1 MSKFFKQF
9 FSRLSFRQQLMLTFS
24 LGIVCLAVVSS
35 IVIST
40 ITEQRLTKQ
49 IFDQGSNVTNTIADQ
64 STYALLVQSID
75 NARDVADPA
84 LSFPDV
90 TGVTIL
96 SPDNSV
102 LYHTGAETTPSK
114 GERLP
119 VLGVEHP
126 YQENNDAWYFSL
138 PVYAGGEASDFED
151 PLFGGTES
159 KRELIGFVQV
169 AVSKS
174 NLQTIS
180 RDIFRSNLSVSFI
193 AAAILLLVLLAVTNL
208 VTKPIQELSG
218 IMRRAHAGEE
228 NVRADLTGSK
238 DVLEME
244 NAFNTMISEL
254 ERREDALKRAR
265 DTALASARIKGQFA
279 TTVSHELRT
288 PMNGV
293 MGMLELL
300 HSMDLNEDQIEYVN
314 IARSSGEEL
323 LLLIDDILDFSKI
336 ESGKM
341 KLQSSNFDPREMMK
355 GIVEL
360 LTSQAQQKH
369 LELNG
374 EVEEQVPAHL
384 FGDSSRIRQILIN
397 LVGNALKFTQHGS
410 VIARVAFI
418 EKEDED
424 SLLHVSVEDTGIG
437 IPENAQ
443 QLIFE
448 AFSQADGSTTRQF
461 GGTGLGLAI
470 CAQLVQLMGGKIG
483 VKSQLGKGSIF
494 WFTLP
499 ITVANAPD
507 LDTKEVSE
515 VAGQRVLIVSRTTDS
530 CHSLIRKFIAWEC
543 FQRNTTTASDAI
555 TLMKNAATQGKPYDF
570 LIIDTP
576 ISDSS
581 ETELI
586 KVIKNQSLLSTANII
601 ILTHNPLNDLPPN
614 TKCIAKSPSSKL
626 LEATMIELIGRDK
639 TIVSQ
644 DEKTKVKEKTKTK
657 RTLSPAQTAST
668 HVLLVEDN
676 KTNQIVAT
684 GMLTRLGFSCDIAD
698 NGSAAINALNS
709 KYFDLV
715 LMDCQMP
722 MMNGY
727 TATQLIRG
735 KTSDYQKIPIIALT
749 ANTGSAD
756 IKRCFTA
763 GMDDYLAKPLTMDTL
778 ELKLGK
784 WLSRERPTLA
794 TLTSSSDEKE
804 KQASELILDKLSKID
819 EKVLDDSVIAKLQT
833 QLGDSF
839 ESFINT
845 YIEDTP
851 NTIQK
856 LIAAL
861 KASNQESFSHCIKL
875 LKSSSNNL
883 GAKKLSKHF
892 SVIEK
897 HATAF
902 TENDIQKIEKIIADE
917 LNNTKDELNKI
928 KLSIEKPIEND
939 DVKLL
944 QPHVLIVDDD
954 ASTRIVIRGIIN
966 KDGYDIHEAENGQQ
980 ALEYCQKK
988 MPDLILMDALMPEL
1002 DGFAASKAIIAIE
1015 SAIKPT
1021 ILMVTSLQDE
1031 DTLDK
1036 AFAAGATDFILKP
1049 VNATVLRRRVSR
1061 VLHSGHIDKHIHQ
1074 LSYYDKLTSLPNRAF
1089 FIERCK
1095 NLLRSAKEHNSTIAV
1110 LFMDLDRFKM
1120 VNDLQGHEIGD
1131 SLLKAFSER
1140 LESCVRSADIVAR
1153 LGGDEFT
1160 VVLNNVGNMDAVAR
1174 IAEKIAKAMVSPF
1187 TFNDQKVYMTTSIG
1201 IALYPKNGETINELM
1216 RFADTAM
1223 FRAKANGGGC
1233 YEFYE
1238 NGMETEITRQI
1249 ELEAEIRRALENDEF
1264 VLHYQPQV
1272 DIHSN
1277 ELTGL
1282 EALIRWHHPVR
1293 GMVPP
1298 GLFIPVAEKSGLISS
1313 IGTWVLNQACQQ
1325 LRSWLD
1331 LGYDPVTIAVN
1342 VSGGELT
1349 NSVLLEKVAKALDE
1363 TKIPANLLKLEITE
1377 DTLAGC
1383 NEQTSQYLQELRN
1396 LGVTLAI
1403 DDFGT
1408 GYSSLNYLKLFPVD
1422 TLKID
1427 RSFVKDLPDDANSAA
1442 IVSGIIAMGHSLKL
1456 QIIAEG
1462 IETADQKL
1470 FLQKEGC
1477 DIMQGFYLSKP
1488 LPVDALEAWIIEHQ
1502 PILNFQGKDKSAS
1515 DHATLSTESNTASK
1529 EVHPIRRLP

>member
-1 MSKFFKQF
+1 MSKQF
-9 FSRLSFRQQLMLTFS
+9 SHIFSRLSFRQQLMLTFT
-24 LGIVCLAVVSS
+24 LGIVCLAVISS

-49 IFDQGSNVTNTIADQ
+49 IFDQGSNVTTTIADQ

-75 NARDVADPA
+75 TARDVADPA

-96 SPDNSV
+96 TPDNKV
-102 LYHTGAETTPSK
+102 LYHTGDETTPST

-119 VLGVEHP
+119 VLGVDHP

-138 PVYAGGEASDFED
+138 PVYAGGGESDIDD
-151 PLFGGTES
+151 PLFGDSDS

-169 AVSKS
+169 AVSKTG
-174 NLQTIS
+174 LHTIS
-180 RDIFRSNLSVSFI
+180 RDIFRSNLTVSFI
-193 AAAILLLVLLAVTNL
+193 IATILLLVLLAVTNL
-208 VTKPIQELSG
+208 VTKPIKELSE
-218 IMRRAHAGEE
+218 IMRLAHEGED
-228 NVRADLTGSK
+228 NVRANLSGSK

-244 NAFNTMISEL
+244 NAFNTMMSKL

-300 HSMDLNEDQIEYVN
+300 HSMNLNEDQIEYVN

-360 LTSQAQQKH
+360 LSSQAQQKN
-369 LELNG
+369 LELSG
-374 EVEEQVPAHL
+374 DAEEQVPEYL
-384 FGDSSRIRQILIN
+384 YGDSSRIRQILIN

-410 VIARVAFI
+410 VFARVAFI
-418 EKEDED
+418 EKENEP

-443 QLIFE
+443 QFIFE

-499 ITVANAPD
+499 IEVAKAPEANSQESN
-507 LDTKEVSE
+507 KM
-515 VAGQRVLIVSRTTDS
+515 AGQRVLIVSRTTDS
-530 CHSLIRKFIAWEC
+530 CHALIRKFISWEC
-543 FQRNTTTASDAI
+543 FQRNTTTAADAL

-581 ETELI
+581 ESGLVD
-586 KVIKNQSLLSTANII
+586 VIKNQSLLTTANII
-601 ILTHNPLNDLPPN
+601 ILTHNPINNLPAN
-614 TKCIAKSPSSKL
+614 TKCIAKSPSSKT
-626 LEATMIELIGRDK
+626 LEAAMSELLSRDK
-639 TIVSQ
+639 NII
-644 DEKTKVKEKTKTK
+644 EKKFEIKKEP
-657 RTLSPAQTAST
+657 SAVNASST

-684 GMLTRLGFSCDIAD
+684 GMLTHLGFSCDIAE

-763 GMDDYLAKPLTMDTL
+763 GMDDYLAKPLTMENL

-784 WLSRERPTLA
+784 WLSRERLTLA
-794 TLTSSSDEKE
+794 TLTSTSSTDDIQAKSIGEK
-804 KQASELILDKLSKID
+804 ILAI
-819 EKVLDDSVIAKLQT
+819 EETVLDDTVITKLQA

-839 ESFINT
+839 EPFVSA

-851 NTIQK
+851 NTITK
-856 LIAAL
+856 FLAAL
-861 KASNQESFSHCIKL
+861 KASNKESLGHCIQL

-883 GAKKLSKHF
+883 GAKKLVKYF
-892 SVIEK
+892 SCIEK
-897 HATAF
+897 HNTAF
-902 TENDIQKIEKIIADE
+902 TETDLKDIEQAIVKEFENAKEK
-917 LNNTKDELNKI
+917 LNEVRQAIT
-928 KLSIEKPIEND
+928 KPIEYES
-939 DVKLL
+939 LL
-944 QPHVLIVDDD
+944 LQQPHVLIVDDD

-966 KDGYDIHEAENGQQ
+966 EDGYNIHDVENGQK
-980 ALEYCQKK
+980 ALDYCQKN

-1002 DGFAASKAIIAIE
+1002 DGFAASKAIIAME
-1015 SAIKPT
+1015 SSIKPT

-1036 AFAAGATDFILKP
+1036 AFSAGATDFIMKP
-1049 VNATVLRRRVSR
+1049 INATVLRRRVSR
-1061 VLHSGHIDKHIHQ
+1061 VLHSGHIDQHIHR
-1074 LSYYDKLTSLPNRAF
+1074 LAYYDKLTSLPNRAF

-1131 SLLKAFSER
+1131 ALLKAFSER

-1160 VVLNNVGNMDAVAR
+1160 VVLNNVGNMDAVAK
-1174 IAEKIAKAMVSPF
+1174 IAEKIIQVMVSPF
-1187 TFNDQKVYMTTSIG
+1187 SFNDQKTYMSTSIG

-1223 FRAKANGGGC
+1223 FSAKASGGGC
-1233 YEFYE
+1233 YEFYK
-1238 NGMETEITRQI
+1238 NGMETEITQQI
-1249 ELEAEIRRALENDEF
+1249 ELEAEIRNALENDEF

-1277 ELTGL
+1277 ALTGL
-1282 EALIRWHHPVR
+1282 EALIRWHHPSR
-1293 GMVPP
+1293 GLVPP
-1298 GLFIPVAEKSGLISS
+1298 GLFIPIAEKTGLISA
-1313 IGTWVLNQACQQ
+1313 IGTWVLNQACEQ
-1325 LRSWLD
+1325 LRTWLD
-1331 LGYDPVTIAVN
+1331 SGFDPVTISVN

-1349 NSVLLEKVAKALDE
+1349 NSILLEKVAKALKD
-1363 TKIPANLLKLEITE
+1363 TKIPADLLKLEITE

-1383 NEQTSQYLQELRN
+1383 NEQTTHYLQELRN

-1427 RSFVKDLPDDANSAA
+1427 RSFVKDLPDDVNSAA

-1456 QIIAEG
+1456 KIVAEG
-1462 IETADQKL
+1462 IETAEQKL

-1488 LPVDALEAWIIEHQ
+1488 LPVDVLEGWIAEHQ
-1502 PILNFQGKDKSAS
+1502 PNLNFQANKDSEKNTLAAKSKN
-1515 DHATLSTESNTASK
+1515 ATK
-1529 EVHPIRRLP
+1529 GVHPIRRLP